1 MEISVT
7 DFSAP
12 IGASVFKFC
21 VHLQEGKV
29 YCVNGNLD
37 AYPHFAFFFQFFIFS
52 FFHSKTYIIHIDIF
66 FCQKNKHIATYCLSV
81 PLFVHFSFS
90 PMEISVTDFSA
101 PIGASVFKFC
111 VHLQEGKVYCENGN
125 LYANP
130 HFAFFFQFFIFSF
143 FHSYIN

>member
-37 AYPHFAFFFQFFIFS
+37 TYPHFAFFFQIFFFS
-52 FFHSKTYIIHIDIF
+52 FFLSYIIHMDIF
-66 FCQKNKHIATYCLSV
+66 FIK
-81 PLFVHFSFS
+81 
-90 PMEISVTDFSA
+90 DFSA
-101 PIGASVFKFC
+101 ITG
-111 VHLQEGKVYCENGN
+111 
-125 LYANP
+125 
-130 HFAFFFQFFIFSF
+130 FIPPV
-143 FHSYIN
+143 